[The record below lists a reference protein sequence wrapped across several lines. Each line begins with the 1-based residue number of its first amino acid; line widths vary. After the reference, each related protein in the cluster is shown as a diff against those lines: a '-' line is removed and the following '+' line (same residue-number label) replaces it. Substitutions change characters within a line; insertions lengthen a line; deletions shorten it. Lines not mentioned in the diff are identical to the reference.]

1 MVTEDRAAAEVGM
14 EEVMET
20 WTDLEATIE
29 TNLEMVTEAILGME
43 EAEVASVEIME
54 ELQEEMD
61 MVELMDQVE
70 TWIHG
75 TEEEEIVMVPTLR
88 TLEVEVVIL
97 ETVSMEED
105 MDQEMGSVEIMVPV
119 EAGMDMV
126 EIMEGIIMV
135 PTLRTPE
142 VEVDLVAILETI
154 SMEGDMDTW
163 DMMLAAN
170 MEETMDQQM
179 DSVEPE
185 MEMVEI
191 LGEMEA
197 KMVMDPTHGMA
208 EAEMAILTVSGLVLS
223 LAGQH

>member
-1 MVTEDRAAAEVGM
+1 
-14 EEVMET
+14 
-20 WTDLEATIE
+20 
-29 TNLEMVTEAILGME
+29 
-43 EAEVASVEIME
+43 
-54 ELQEEMD
+54 
-61 MVELMDQVE
+61 
-70 TWIHG
+70 
-75 TEEEEIVMVPTLR
+75 
-88 TLEVEVVIL
+88 
-97 ETVSMEED
+97 
-105 MDQEMGSVEIMVPV
+105 MGSVEIMVPV

-163 DMMLAAN
+163 EMMVPAN
-170 MEETMDQQM
+170 MEKTMDQQM

-185 MEMVEI
+185 MDMVEI
-191 LGEMEA
+191 LGKMET

-208 EAEMAILTVSGLVLS
+208 EAEMATLTVSGLVLS

>member
-1 MVTEDRAAAEVGM
+1 
-14 EEVMET
+14 
-20 WTDLEATIE
+20 
-29 TNLEMVTEAILGME
+29 
-43 EAEVASVEIME
+43 
-54 ELQEEMD
+54 
-61 MVELMDQVE
+61 
-70 TWIHG
+70 
-75 TEEEEIVMVPTLR
+75 MVPTLR

-142 VEVDLVAILETI
+142 VEVDLVAILETV
-154 SMEGDMDTW
+154 SMQGDMDTW
-163 DMMLAAN
+163 EMMVQAEVDMLLETAN
-170 MEETMDQQM
+170 MEKTMDQQM

-185 MEMVEI
+185 MDMVEI
-191 LGEMEA
+191 LGKMEA

>member
-1 MVTEDRAAAEVGM
+1 
-14 EEVMET
+14 
-20 WTDLEATIE
+20 
-29 TNLEMVTEAILGME
+29 
-43 EAEVASVEIME
+43 
-54 ELQEEMD
+54 
-61 MVELMDQVE
+61 
-70 TWIHG
+70 
-75 TEEEEIVMVPTLR
+75 MVPTLR

-154 SMEGDMDTW
+154 STEEDMDTW
-163 DMMLAAN
+163 VIVPAEIDIILETAN
-170 MEETMDQQM
+170 MEKTMDQQM

-185 MEMVEI
+185 MDMVEI
-191 LGEMEA
+191 LGKMEA
-197 KMVMDPTHGMA
+197 KMDMDPTHGMA
-208 EAEMAILTVSGLVLS
+208 EAEMATLTVSGLVLS

>member
-1 MVTEDRAAAEVGM
+1 
-14 EEVMET
+14 
-20 WTDLEATIE
+20 
-29 TNLEMVTEAILGME
+29 
-43 EAEVASVEIME
+43 
-54 ELQEEMD
+54 
-61 MVELMDQVE
+61 
-70 TWIHG
+70 
-75 TEEEEIVMVPTLR
+75 MVPTLR

-142 VEVDLVAILETI
+142 VEVDLVAILETV
-154 SMEGDMDTW
+154 SMQGDMDTW
-163 DMMLAAN
+163 EMMVPAEIDMETAN
-170 MEETMDQQM
+170 MEKTMDQQM

-185 MEMVEI
+185 MDMVEI
-191 LGEMEA
+191 LGKMEA

>member
-1 MVTEDRAAAEVGM
+1 
-14 EEVMET
+14 
-20 WTDLEATIE
+20 
-29 TNLEMVTEAILGME
+29 
-43 EAEVASVEIME
+43 
-54 ELQEEMD
+54 
-61 MVELMDQVE
+61 
-70 TWIHG
+70 
-75 TEEEEIVMVPTLR
+75 MVPTLR

-163 DMMLAAN
+163 EMMVPAEIDMPLETAN
-170 MEETMDQQM
+170 MEKTMDQQM

-185 MEMVEI
+185 MDMVEI
-191 LGEMEA
+191 LGKMEA

-208 EAEMAILTVSGLVLS
+208 EAEMATLTVLGLVLS

>member
-1 MVTEDRAAAEVGM
+1 
-14 EEVMET
+14 
-20 WTDLEATIE
+20 
-29 TNLEMVTEAILGME
+29 
-43 EAEVASVEIME
+43 
-54 ELQEEMD
+54 
-61 MVELMDQVE
+61 
-70 TWIHG
+70 
-75 TEEEEIVMVPTLR
+75 
-88 TLEVEVVIL
+88 
-97 ETVSMEED
+97 
-105 MDQEMGSVEIMVPV
+105 MGSVEIMVPV

-163 DMMLAAN
+163 EMMVPAEIDMETAN
-170 MEETMDQQM
+170 MEKTMDQQM

-185 MEMVEI
+185 MDMVEI
-191 LGEMEA
+191 LGKMET

-208 EAEMAILTVSGLVLS
+208 EAEMATLTVSGLVLS